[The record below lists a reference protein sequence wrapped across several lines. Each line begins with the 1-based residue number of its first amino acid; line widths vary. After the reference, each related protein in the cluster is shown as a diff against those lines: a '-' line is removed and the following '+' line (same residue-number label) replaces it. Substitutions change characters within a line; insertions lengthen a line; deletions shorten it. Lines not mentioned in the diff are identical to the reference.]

1 MMRKWLERILGL
13 EKRIAA
19 AKEQWLDEWLRR
31 GLARVVADGG
41 RVAWLG
47 RVATV
52 TLGSEKWAVDIRFR
66 LLSK

>member
-1 MMRKWLERILGL
+1 MRKWLERILGL

-31 GLARVVADGG
+31 GLARVVTDGG

-66 LLSK
+66 RLSK